1 MKTIQRSG
9 WPHFEHAGIQAIR
22 RRAFQDLCCASVYA
36 LYPLLTQCDRQ
47 EMMDDLAI
55 KSGLLPGQPIYPQ
68 PLISDKSDFVPFEM
82 VKFAKDEITHAV
94 SVTVSI

>member
-1 MKTIQRSG
+1 
-9 WPHFEHAGIQAIR
+9 
-22 RRAFQDLCCASVYA
+22 
-36 LYPLLTQCDRQ
+36 
-47 EMMDDLAI
+47 MMDDLAI